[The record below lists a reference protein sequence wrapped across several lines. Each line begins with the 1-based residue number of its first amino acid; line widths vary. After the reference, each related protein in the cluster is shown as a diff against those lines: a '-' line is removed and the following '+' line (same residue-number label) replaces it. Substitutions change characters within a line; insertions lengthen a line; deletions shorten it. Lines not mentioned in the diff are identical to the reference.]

1 MQFSAKTHSKG
12 FALLITITLLAFLV
26 LLLVSLASLT
36 RVETQIASNNQ
47 QLAQARQNALMAL
60 NIALGELQ
68 KYTGPDQR
76 TTARSD
82 MDATLANTPTQ
93 SGRWL
98 GAYGRAVATADT
110 TTRDIYTDIPSKIQT
125 DMAANSDTNGR
136 QAVLLN
142 WLVSGN
148 ERTGFSPAAAIDPNG
163 QITRA
168 LAPTTFAFAPT
179 DAVNLTATPT
189 ALSTS
194 ITIATKPA
202 RLLVGGNSVT
212 APSDYVAAPLVD
224 ISVSPGIVPGTDP
237 TASVTAGRYAWWVGD
252 EGAKA
257 RLNVSMPTNAQ
268 APLAFVSAQRSA
280 IELVDGKNP
289 VGSSAAFA
297 TTDLIGSSY
306 PTDST
311 NTTAQEQVTRL
322 MNGNQLPLLTPANA
336 TALAAA
342 AKYRFHD
349 LSAYSTSVLA
359 DTYAGG
365 LKKDL
370 STILATGAS
379 SPLDTDFIFNAETN
393 TGAQSNEFGVP
404 TWGQL
409 RSYVQ
414 ITPSATSELVARA
427 PKTTKLATRPTS
439 TPQEVPIAPVMTYA
453 TLGFAYGVPN
463 NNLALPLPADTVGN
477 PIHLAAF
484 PIIVLWNP
492 YTTAIAAT
500 RYEVGFRKNGNG
512 YWEFQTAPA
521 GTPSNDTT
529 SAATAANKEL
539 MNPAWTVIKTEDLDH
554 FMGASDPYLRFL
566 VDAPSIPAGQSYV
579 FTLDTPEAPY
589 SAGLSKLTYGYRKLN
604 HVLMPATTTV
614 ATAGMIYRIGV
625 NAHPSWNYCYR
636 TAVSSNAQNFGNAD
650 AATAYLRLLDDNY
663 AVPPVVDFYSTPPKN
678 NYPYNHVSPFVS
690 VGVVQWLGPMVPT
703 GYNYSPYGQVQGFS
717 RVNNYGAAPH
727 PAAGDALLRA
737 PLPIGLI
744 DEPTFELSFSMLF
757 NNSSSRWLAVH
768 NPRAFISSPTRADYN
783 PKNWRPL
790 PGNATWPPSLS
801 VLAAPATSPI
811 TAPRA
816 ASGLSLGGSTLV
828 DTTLYEFRPD
838 TQPLLSIGQL
848 QHANLSWLGGNPS
861 YAIGN
866 SLGDPY
872 LASNPANVMAFTP
885 SGDRSRAP
893 YDKSTAYYDLSWL
906 LNRSLWD
913 RYFVSTVP
921 NAGTGKNASPADTAS
936 TTIPATLANPLHI
949 DYGAR
954 NSADL
959 RDATRA
965 ASKLLL
971 SGGFNINST
980 SEQAWRAVLGATN
993 NLPYDPVT
1001 NATGGSG
1008 LDSAVSRFS
1017 KPLVNPP
1024 SAITNVNA
1032 WTGYRVLTKPQIA
1045 QLAKNIV
1052 DEIRKRGPFISMAD
1066 FINRRLK
1073 DNGAFPL
1080 DNDSR
1085 LKGTIQ
1091 AALDINSNSTNV
1103 AARINDPA
1111 TTLFTTAD
1119 VISTPA
1125 SWESGNDAFHT
1136 GSSTAGAVSRTAP
1149 YSSKSAFA
1157 PQYVTQ
1163 ADILSTIAAK
1173 LAARSDTFV
1182 IRSYGESLNPALTST
1197 DSGYITGRAWCE
1209 AVVQRVPDY
1218 VNTTTNAYAAP
1229 TTGSDNQ
1236 KFGRRFKIISF
1247 RWLSPNDI

>member
-1 MQFSAKTHSKG
+1 MQFSAHTRSKG

-36 RVETQIASNNQ
+36 RVETQVAANSQN
-47 QLAQARQNALMAL
+47 LAQARQNALMAL

-82 MDATLANTPTQ
+82 MDATLADIPTQ

-110 TTRDIYTDIPSKIQT
+110 TARDIYTDIPSKIQT
-125 DMAANSDTNGR
+125 DVAANSDTKGR

-148 ERTGFSPAAAIDPNG
+148 ERTSFSPAAAIDPNG
-163 QITRA
+163 QITRS

-179 DAVNLTATPT
+179 DVVDLTATPT

-224 ISVSPGIVPGTDP
+224 ISVSPGVVPGTDP

-257 RLNVSMPTNAQ
+257 RLNLSMPTNAQ
-268 APLAFVSAQRSA
+268 APLAFVSAQHSA

-289 VGSSAAFA
+289 VGSSAAFSA
-297 TTDLIGSSY
+297 ADLIGTSY

-311 NTTAQEQVTRL
+311 NTTAQEQVMRL
-322 MNGNQLPLLTPANA
+322 MSGNQLPLLTPANA

-370 STILATGAS
+370 SAILATGAS

-393 TGAQSNEFGVP
+393 TGSQSNEFGVP

-427 PKTTKLATRPTS
+427 PNMTKLATRPTS
-439 TPQEVPIAPVMTYA
+439 TPKEVPIAPVMTYA

-463 NNLALPLPADTVGN
+463 DNMALPLPADTVGN

-512 YWEFQTAPA
+512 YWEFQSAPA
-521 GTPSNDTT
+521 GT
-529 SAATAANKEL
+529 TANAPLDPANRNV
-539 MNPAWTVIKTEDLDH
+539 MNPAWTVIKSEDLDH
-554 FMGASDPYLRFL
+554 FMGLADPYLRFL

-579 FTLDTPEAPY
+579 FTLDTLESPY
-589 SAGLSKLTYGYRKLN
+589 SAGVSKLTYGYHKLN
-604 HVLMPATTTV
+604 HVLMPVTTTIA
-614 ATAGMIYRIGV
+614 ATNRIYRVGV
-625 NAHPSWNYCYR
+625 NAQPGWNGCFR
-636 TAVSSNAQNFGNAD
+636 TAVSSGQQNFGNAD
-650 AATAYLRLLDDNY
+650 AATAYLRLLDDKY
-663 AVPPVVDFYSTPPKN
+663 AIPPVVDFYSTPPKS
-678 NYPYNHVSPFVS
+678 NYPYNNVSPFAS
-690 VGVVQWLGPMVPT
+690 VGVVQWLGPMVPS

-717 RVNNYGAAPH
+717 RVNTYNAPEH
-727 PAAGDALLRA
+727 PNAGDALLRA
-737 PLPIGLI
+737 PLAIDLIG
-744 DEPTFELSFSMLF
+744 EPTFELSFGMLF
-757 NNSSSRWLAVH
+757 NGSTSRWLAVH
-768 NPRAFISSPTRADYN
+768 NPRALIAVPTKSDYN
-783 PKNWRPL
+783 PKNWRVM
-790 PGNATWPPSLS
+790 PGNGSWPPSLN
-801 VLAAPATSPI
+801 VMAAPATSSI

-816 ASGLSLGGSTLV
+816 ASGLSLTGTTLA

-872 LASNPANVMAFTP
+872 LASNPANVMAFTS
-885 SGDRSRAP
+885 SGDRSVYRAP

-921 NAGTGKNASPADTAS
+921 NAGTGKNASPADTSS
-936 TTIPATLANPLHI
+936 TTIPAILPNPLHI
-949 DYGAR
+949 DYGVR

-959 RDATRA
+959 RDATKA

-993 NLPYDPVT
+993 NLAYDPVT
-1001 NATGGSG
+1001 NTTGGSG

-1024 SAITNVNA
+1024 SPITNINA

-1091 AALDINSNSTNV
+1091 AALDINSNSMDL
-1103 AARINDPA
+1103 AARVNNP
-1111 TTLFTTAD
+1111 TTPLYTSAD
-1119 VISTPA
+1119 VIPTPA
-1125 SWESGNDAFHT
+1125 SYEGGNDAFHT
-1136 GSSTAGAVSRTAP
+1136 GSTAGGVISRTAP
-1149 YSSKSAFA
+1149 YSSRSAFA

-1163 ADILSTIAAK
+1163 ADILSTISSK
-1173 LAARSDTFV
+1173 LTARSDTFV
-1182 IRSYGESLNPALTST
+1182 VRSYGESLNPALTSA

-1209 AVVQRVPDY
+1209 AVVQRVPEY
-1218 VNTTTNAYAAP
+1218 VNSATSAYGSPVA
-1229 TTGSDNQ
+1229 GSDNQ
-1236 KFGRRFKIISF
+1236 RFGRRFKVISF
-1247 RWLSPNDI
+1247 RWLSASDI